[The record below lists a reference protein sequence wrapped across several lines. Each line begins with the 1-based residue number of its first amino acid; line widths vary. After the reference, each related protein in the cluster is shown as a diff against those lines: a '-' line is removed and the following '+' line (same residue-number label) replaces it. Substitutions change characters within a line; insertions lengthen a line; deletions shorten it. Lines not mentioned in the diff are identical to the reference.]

1 MTIGSQKISIYK
13 NVFDTQS
20 QYTITIDD
28 ALSRIKNGKSAQAI
42 ITIRNEPDENRQ
54 SNLKNSL
61 PSVTFSGIFKERIDE
76 AMISHSGFICLD
88 FDNVNVTE
96 YKEKFKQ
103 WEHSYATWTSPRG
116 NGVKVLLRIAN
127 PKKHRE
133 HFAALIKLYPNTDAK
148 CANESRV
155 CYESYDPEIYI
166 NREAKV
172 FTQCL
177 KIEVVETKKVSND
190 IFEVYRKLITWTE
203 GSTKTDKS
211 FHQGNRNYFVYV
223 MAGAMCR
230 FGISEESA
238 SQLIVSDYSQN
249 DFTKKEIERA
259 IRNAYKKNN
268 TSYGTA
274 EFSNGQ
280 IRTKETLYEINP
292 QILEEGFN
300 LDDVIYGSDVYE
312 GAVNIYEK
320 GYTTAETTHIPKL
333 DEFFKF
339 KRGELTVLSGIGN
352 YGKSNYL
359 YQLLLIKSYFD
370 GIKWAIFSP
379 EHTPAEE
386 FYFDFTEMLLG
397 CRADG
402 GATDKPSKDL
412 FDKAYEFVSQHFFYV
427 FPTSIMPSP
436 EYIKTKFME
445 LILKEGVGGVL
456 IDPFN
461 QLANDWEKKAG
472 RTDKYLETFLADLT
486 MFGQKNNLF
495 NLLICHPHKMQKDG
509 TGNYPCP
516 DVYDLADG
524 AMWSAKATN
533 ILVYHRPVAQTDPE
547 NPMCEHH
554 SKKIKRQKQVGKK
567 GMFEFE
573 LARKKRRFYF
583 DGFNPLDGNR
593 FDANYSPQ
601 QPQYKIEGNP
611 NLFIESRTIDD
622 NENAPF

>member
-1 MTIGSQKISIYK
+1 MIAGSQKISIYK

-20 QYTITIDD
+20 QYTVTIDA
-28 ALSRIKNGKSAQAI
+28 ALARIKDGKSAQAI
-42 ITIRNEPDENRQ
+42 ITLRHEQDEARQ
-54 SNLKNSL
+54 ANLKNSL
-61 PSVTFSGIFKERIDE
+61 PSVTFSGIFKERTDGGLV
-76 AMISHSGFICLD
+76 SHSGFICLD

-96 YKEKFKQ
+96 YRKKFSE
-103 WEHSYATWTSPRG
+103 WEHTYATWTSPRG

-155 CYESYDPEIYI
+155 CYESYDKDIFI
-166 NREAKV
+166 NPQAKI

-177 KIEVVETKKVSND
+177 KLETVETKNVTND
-190 IFEVYRKLITWTE
+190 VFEVYRKLVTWTE
-203 GSTKTDKS
+203 NSTKSDKK
-211 FHQGNRNYFVYV
+211 FYDGNRNQFVYI
-223 MAGAMCR
+223 MASAMCR
-230 FGISEESA
+230 FGISEQESLRLLVA
-238 SQLIVSDYSQN
+238 DYSQT
-249 DFTKKEIERA
+249 DFTQREIERA
-259 IRNAYKKNN
+259 VKNAYKRNN

-274 EFSNGQ
+274 EFDNSN

-292 QILEEGFN
+292 QVLEEGFN
-300 LDDVIYGSDVYE
+300 PDDVIYGSDVYE
-312 GAVNIYEK
+312 GAVKIYEK

-333 DEFFKF
+333 DIYFKF

-359 YQLLLIKSYFD
+359 YQLLLIKAYFD

-402 GATDKPSKDL
+402 GTHEKPPKEL

-427 FPTSIMPSP
+427 YPTTIMPSP

-445 LILKEGVGGVL
+445 LILKEGVSGIL

-461 QLANDWEKKAG
+461 QLANDWGKSGG
-472 RTDKYLETFLADLT
+472 RSDKYLESFLADLT

-495 NLLICHPHKMQKDG
+495 NLLICHPTKMQKDG

-524 AMWSAKATN
+524 AMWNAKATN
-533 ILVYHRPVAQTDPE
+533 ILVYHRPLAQTDPE
-547 NPMCEHH
+547 SPICEHH
-554 SKKIKRQKQVGKK
+554 SKKIKRQKQCGKK
-567 GMFEFE
+567 GQFDFE
-573 LARKKRRFYF
+573 LNRKRRRFYF
-583 DGFNPLDGNR
+583 DNFNPLDGNR
-593 FDANYSPQ
+593 FEFGAPP
-601 QPQYKIEGNP
+601 QPQPTMEGNP
-611 NLFIESRTIDD
+611 NLFIEPTKDD
-622 NENAPF
+622 NPDAPF